1 MGGALINGDYYAF
14 ADIEVAFADL
24 NLTII
29 GLKSINY
36 SDDEGMEYVYGTAR
50 NPIGTTAGVIKPK
63 GEIEFLKPAW
73 SVFLAALQAQA
84 QNTPGGW
91 RRTKVDITVS
101 YSAASGLPTITDVI
115 PGCKFKEISADN
127 SQSDAALTQKVM
139 LFPSGQI
146 LWNGSPSIEE
156 PQVLFADA

>member
-1 MGGALINGDYYAF
+1 MGGAIVNGDYYAF
-14 ADIEVAFADL
+14 ADIEVGFGSGL

-29 GLKSINY
+29 GMKSINY

-73 SVFLAALQAQA
+73 NVFLSQLQAQGTA
-84 QNTPGGW
+84 GGW
-91 RRTKVDITVS
+91 RRLKIDITVS
-101 YSAASGLPTITDVI
+101 YSAASGLPTVTDVI
-115 PGCKFKEISADN
+115 PGCKLKEITSDN

-146 LWNGSPSIEE
+146 LWNGQPSILE